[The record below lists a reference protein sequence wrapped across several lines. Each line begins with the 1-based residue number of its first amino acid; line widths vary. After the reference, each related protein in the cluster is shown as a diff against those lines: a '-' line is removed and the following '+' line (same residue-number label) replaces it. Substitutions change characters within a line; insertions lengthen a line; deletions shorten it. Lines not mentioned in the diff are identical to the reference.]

1 MKHHLPRLEQLINTQ
16 FTLLPSGD
24 IESQPIEA
32 IPQFG
37 EGPLFTVVDSKYF
50 YMKVQPRL
58 HGNPDEYSFVSI
70 PVEALPIDATLD
82 EAITRFTHSAYLLV
96 EQEGQIAGYV
106 SAADTLQSITKS
118 YRILDAYY
126 RTTLATIDPDMAI
139 TLINEAQE
147 VAVWTVGAEH
157 IFSIQSQEI
166 IGKPATTFF
175 PVDRLQSL
183 KTLQTGESVY
193 KMQHQPRQD
202 LFVLINANPVKL
214 DGEIIGA
221 VAAETDITAQIRL
234 HQEMLHMS
242 NKMHHLQREMEML
255 SPSSDPFSPIK
266 GTSRTIKSCIDTMRK
281 VSQTKATVLIQGES
295 GTGKELFAKAIH
307 DSREDHNA
315 PFIAINCGAIPPA
328 LFESELFGYEKGAFS
343 GADPRGKKGQIA
355 LANGGTLFLDEIG
368 EMPLEMQ
375 VKLLRVLQEKKYFPI
390 GGTQLRSADCRIIAA
405 TNRDLKKMIAEGKF
419 REDLYYRLNVL
430 TMEIPPLRQRK
441 EDIYDLTQSFLH
453 EFSLVYGRHIQ
464 DFPPDVIQCLM
475 QYDWPGNIREL
486 RNTIERLVIFATDGI
501 IKSEYLPSALYQEAP
516 RPTSAEAPSTAMDVK
531 LGVHAYQETMDA
543 FERNLLVQALE
554 EVNGNKLEVA
564 KLLGISRATLYNKLK
579 RFGL

>member
-1 MKHHLPRLEQLINTQ
+1 LKHHLPRLESLIHTP
-16 FTLLPSGD
+16 FICLPADHSG
-24 IESQPIEA
+24 SQPIQSFAHAQQDGPAFMQAGLQYYYVEA
-32 IPQFG
+32 SHELRDGALEP
-37 EGPLFTVVDSKYF
+37 
-50 YMKVQPRL
+50 
-58 HGNPDEYSFVSI
+58 SFARI
-70 PVEALPIDATLD
+70 PVEALPVDTPLE
-82 EAITRFTHSAYLLV
+82 EAIARFNHSAYLLV
-96 EQEGQIAGYV
+96 ESDGQVIGYV
-106 SAADTLQSITKS
+106 SAAEVLQAVMRS
-118 YRILDAYY
+118 YHILDAYY
-126 RTTLATIDPDMAI
+126 QTTLATIGPDTAI

-147 VAVWTVGAEH
+147 VAVWTAGAEH

-166 IGKPATTFF
+166 IGKPATAFF

-221 VAAETDITAQIRL
+221 VAAESDITAQIRL

-242 NKMHHLQREMEML
+242 SKMHHLQREMEML
-255 SPSSDPFSPIK
+255 SPSPDPFSPIK

-307 DSREDHNA
+307 DSREDQDA

-343 GADPRGKKGQIA
+343 GADPRGKRGQIA

-390 GGTQLRSADCRIIAA
+390 GGTQMRSADCRIIAA

-430 TMEIPPLRQRK
+430 SMEIPPLRQRK
-441 EDIYDLTQSFLH
+441 EDIYALTQSFLH

-464 DFPPDVIQCLM
+464 DIPPEIIQCLV

-486 RNTIERLVIFATDGI
+486 RNTIERLVIFATDGM
-501 IKSEYLPSALYQEAP
+501 IKTDYLPSALYQEATLP
-516 RPTSAEAPSTAMDVK
+516 AEASSSAPMDSH

-543 FERNLLVQALE
+543 FERNLLQQALE
-554 EVNGNKLEVA
+554 EVHGNKLEMA

>member
-16 FTLLPSGD
+16 FRCLPTDS
-24 IESQPIEA
+24 IEALPIEN
-32 IPQFG
+32 ISTQG
-37 EGPLFTVVDSKYF
+37 DGLVFTQAGSQYF
-50 YMKVQPRL
+50 YLKAQ
-58 HGNPDEYSFVSI
+58 HGLNNDSYEQSFIRI
-70 PVEALPIDATLD
+70 PVEALPIDTPLE
-82 EAITRFTHSAYLLV
+82 EAMTRFTHSAYLLV
-96 EQEGQIAGYV
+96 ESEGKVVGYV
-106 SAADTLQSITKS
+106 SAVDLLQTITQS
-118 YRILDAYY
+118 YRVLDAYY

-147 VAVWTVGAEH
+147 VAVWTAGAEH
-157 IFSIQSQEI
+157 IFSIQSQDI
-166 IGKPATTFF
+166 IGKPATAFF

-214 DGEIIGA
+214 DGAIIGA
-221 VAAETDITAQIRL
+221 VAAESDITAQIRL
-234 HQEMLHMS
+234 HQELLHMS
-242 NKMHHLQREMEML
+242 SKMHHLQREMEML
-255 SPSSDPFSPIK
+255 SPSTDPFSPIK

-307 DSREDHNA
+307 DSREDLNA

-390 GGTQLRSADCRIIAA
+390 GGTQMRSADCRIIAA

-430 TMEIPPLRQRK
+430 SMEIPPLRQRK
-441 EDIYDLTQSFLH
+441 EDIYELTQSFLH

-464 DFPPDVIQCLM
+464 DFPPDVIQCLL

-501 IKSEYLPSALYQEAP
+501 IKSEYLPSALYQEAS
-516 RPTSAEAPSTAMDVK
+516 RPSAADSSQAMDIH

-543 FERNLLVQALE
+543 FERNLLLQALE
-554 EVNGNKLEVA
+554 EVNGNKLEMA

>member
-1 MKHHLPRLEQLINTQ
+1 MKHHLPCLESLIHTS
-16 FTLLPSGD
+16 FICISAD
-24 IESQPIEA
+24 HSESQPIQPIA
-32 IPQFG
+32 QQDG
-37 EGPLFTVVDSKYF
+37 GPVFMQAGSQYYYVAASHELRDGALE
-50 YMKVQPRL
+50 P
-58 HGNPDEYSFVSI
+58 SFVKL
-70 PVEALPIDATLD
+70 PVEALPVNMPLE
-82 EAITRFTHSAYLLV
+82 EAITRFNCSAYLLV
-96 EQEGQIAGYV
+96 ESEDQVIGYV
-106 SAADTLQSITKS
+106 SAAEVLQSVMRS

-126 RTTLATIDPDMAI
+126 QTTLATIDPDMAI

-147 VAVWTVGAEH
+147 VAVWTAGAEQ

-166 IGKPATTFF
+166 IGKPATSFF

-221 VAAETDITAQIRL
+221 VAAESDITAQIRL

-242 NKMHHLQREMEML
+242 SKMHHLQREMEML
-255 SPSSDPFSPIK
+255 SPSPDPFSPIK

-307 DSREDHNA
+307 DSREDQDA

-390 GGTQLRSADCRIIAA
+390 GGTQMRSADCRIIAA
-405 TNRDLKKMIAEGKF
+405 TNRDLKKMIADGKF

-430 TMEIPPLRQRK
+430 SMEIPPLRQRK

-464 DFPPDVIQCLM
+464 DIPPEVIRYLV

-486 RNTIERLVIFATDGI
+486 RNTIERLVIFATDGM
-501 IKSEYLPSALYQEAP
+501 IKTDYLPSALYQETA
-516 RPTSAEAPSTAMDVK
+516 RPAEASSSAPMDRH

-543 FERNLLVQALE
+543 FERNLLQQALE
-554 EVNGNKLEVA
+554 EVQGNKLEMA
-564 KLLGISRATLYNKLK
+564 KLLGVSRATLYNKLK

>member
-1 MKHHLPRLEQLINTQ
+1 MKHHLPCLEQLINTQ
-16 FTLLPSGD
+16 FRCLPTD
-24 IESQPIEA
+24 CIEALPIEN
-32 IPQFG
+32 ISTQG
-37 EGPLFTVVDSKYF
+37 EGPVFTQVGSQYF
-50 YMKVQPRL
+50 YLEAQRGL
-58 HGNPDEYSFVSI
+58 NNDSYEQSFIRI
-70 PVEALPIDATLD
+70 PVEALPIDTPLE
-82 EAITRFTHSAYLLV
+82 EAMTRFTHSAYLLV
-96 EQEGQIAGYV
+96 ELEGKVVGYV
-106 SAADTLQSITKS
+106 LAVDLLQAIMQS
-118 YRILDAYY
+118 YRVLDAYY

-147 VAVWTVGAEH
+147 VAVWTAGAEH
-157 IFSIQSQEI
+157 IFSIQSQDI
-166 IGKPATTFF
+166 IGKPATAFF

-202 LFVLINANPVKL
+202 LFVLISANPVKL
-214 DGEIIGA
+214 DGEIVGA

-234 HQEMLHMS
+234 HQELLHMS
-242 NKMHHLQREMEML
+242 SKMHHLQREMEML

-390 GGTQLRSADCRIIAA
+390 GGTQMRSADCRIIAA

-430 TMEIPPLRQRK
+430 SMEIPPLRQRK
-441 EDIYDLTQSFLH
+441 EDIYELTQSFLH

-464 DFPPDVIQCLM
+464 DFPPEVIQCLL

-501 IKSEYLPSALYQEAP
+501 IKSEYLPSALYQEAS
-516 RPTSAEAPSTAMDVK
+516 RPSAIDSSQAMDVH

-543 FERNLLVQALE
+543 FERNLLLQALE
-554 EVNGNKLEVA
+554 EVNGNKLEMA

>member
-16 FTLLPSGD
+16 FRCLPTDS
-24 IESQPIEA
+24 IEAQPIENISTQA
-32 IPQFG
+32 DG
-37 EGPLFTVVDSKYF
+37 LVFTQAGSQYF
-50 YMKVQPRL
+50 YLKAQ
-58 HGNPDEYSFVSI
+58 HGLNNNSYEQSFIRI
-70 PVEALPIDATLD
+70 PVEALPIDTPL
-82 EAITRFTHSAYLLV
+82 EQAIARFTHSAYLLV
-96 EQEGQIAGYV
+96 ESEGQVVGYV
-106 SAADTLQSITKS
+106 SAVDLLQAITQS
-118 YRILDAYY
+118 YRVLDAYY

-139 TLINEAQE
+139 TLINESQE
-147 VAVWTVGAEH
+147 VAVWTAGAEH
-157 IFSIQSQEI
+157 IFSIQSQDI
-166 IGKPATTFF
+166 IGKPATAFF

-234 HQEMLHMS
+234 HQELLHMS
-242 NKMHHLQREMEML
+242 SKMHHLQREMEML

-390 GGTQLRSADCRIIAA
+390 GGTQMRSADCRIIAA
-405 TNRDLKKMIAEGKF
+405 TNRDLKKMIADGKF

-430 TMEIPPLRQRK
+430 SMEIPPLRQRK
-441 EDIYDLTQSFLH
+441 EDIYELTQSFLH

-464 DFPPDVIQCLM
+464 DFPPEVIQCLL

-501 IKSEYLPSALYQEAP
+501 IKSEYLPSALYQEAS
-516 RPTSAEAPSTAMDVK
+516 RPSAADSSQAMDVH

-554 EVNGNKLEVA
+554 EVNGNKLEMA